1 MLGNGEK
8 WPEKR
13 SQNYNTILQLDLYC
27 CRMRK
32 WTEVSYIQAFKV
44 LYQNPALYSSCNPKR
59 GEPEAFLTFHM
70 IPFYD
75 LPSLRGDH
83 QAPPTPDSISTFPEP
98 LISLQSLTVPRLS
111 DQSQPLLPYV
121 PQYSLPQGRVTSSC
135 GVTCSRAS
143 SHPGSG
149 KLCLLRE
156 MARNSGKALLGFLCQ
171 LQEGA
176 KTRNRFSHLLPRTG
190 AGQGGR
196 AHSLYGV
203 RVGVCPGV
211 RLEGWL
217 R

>member
-13 SQNYNTILQLDLYC
+13 SLNYNTILQLDLYC

-83 QAPPTPDSISTFPEP
+83 QASPTPDSISTSPEP
-98 LISLQSLTVPRLS
+98 LTSLQSRTVPRLS

-156 MARNSGKALLGFLCQ
+156 VARNSGKALLGFLCQ

-176 KTRNRFSHLLPRTG
+176 KTRNRLLP
-190 AGQGGR
+190 
-196 AHSLYGV
+196 
-203 RVGVCPGV
+203 
-211 RLEGWL
+211 GWGEL
-217 R
+217 VP

>member
-1 MLGNGEK
+1 
-8 WPEKR
+8 
-13 SQNYNTILQLDLYC
+13 
-27 CRMRK
+27 
-32 WTEVSYIQAFKV
+32 
-44 LYQNPALYSSCNPKR
+44 
-59 GEPEAFLTFHM
+59 M

-98 LISLQSLTVPRLS
+98 LTSLQSRTVPRLS

-156 MARNSGKALLGFLCQ
+156 MARNSGKRSLIQEDSTYLRATKTWGTQLLSPSATTTETLEPRACALQ
-171 LQEGA
+171 QEMSTQWEA
-176 KTRNRFSHLLPRTG
+176 HAPQWEVALTHRNQRKPEQSKEDPAQPLKKKNSQKFPKR
-190 AGQGGR
+190 
-196 AHSLYGV
+196 
-203 RVGVCPGV
+203 
-211 RLEGWL
+211 
-217 R
+217 